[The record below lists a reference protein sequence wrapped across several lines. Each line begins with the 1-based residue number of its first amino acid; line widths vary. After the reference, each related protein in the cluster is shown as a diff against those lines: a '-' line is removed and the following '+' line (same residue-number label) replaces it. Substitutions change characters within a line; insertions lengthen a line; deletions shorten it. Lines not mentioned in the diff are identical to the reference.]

1 MNGGIVHTVKVLGP
15 GCRNCERLTDIT
27 EQALTA
33 LGRPERVEK
42 VTDPVEIVAH
52 GIYST
57 PALMVDDE
65 LVMSARIP
73 ALVTLEEILGD
84 RLSNME

>member
-1 MNGGIVHTVKVLGP
+1 MHTVKVLGP

-42 VTDPVEIVAH
+42 VTDPAEIVAH

-84 RLSNME
+84 RLSDKE